1 MIVQP
6 KRPAS
11 VIVPALLIG
20 LAAAIF
26 IGANAHL
33 VYVAVTSEPPCLKHL
48 KEKGARSGEFRAASP
63 AC

>member
-1 MIVQP
+1 MIAQP

-11 VIVPALLIG
+11 SVFRVLLIG

-33 VYVAVTSEPPCLKHL
+33 VYVAVTSEPSCLNHL
-48 KEKGARSGEFRAASP
+48 KEKGARPGEFRAASP